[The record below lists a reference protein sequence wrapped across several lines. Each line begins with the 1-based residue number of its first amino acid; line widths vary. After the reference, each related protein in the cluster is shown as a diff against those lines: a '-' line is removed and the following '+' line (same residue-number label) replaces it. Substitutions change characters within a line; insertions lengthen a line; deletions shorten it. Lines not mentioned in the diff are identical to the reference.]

1 MLIPPFSKSMRT
13 FSHFKIPFILLDL
26 CPGSKFR
33 IELQLE
39 FTFCHVT
46 PQKPLFT
53 RPVLQILLKRNL
65 RKQLTFCD
73 ATTRSQP
80 GGGVAKC

>member
-1 MLIPPFSKSMRT
+1 MPDWETLRGS
-13 FSHFKIPFILLDL
+13 LDAYT
-26 CPGSKFR
+26 PVFQIYADIEFR

-39 FTFCHVT
+39 FTSCHVT

-73 ATTRSQP
+73 ATTRSHP
-80 GGGVAKC
+80 SGGVTKC